1 MPRPAAKDRQFMMY
15 FPSQADRERWRKLAK
30 KAKMSFTDWIYSMVE
45 ARLVEESEDALAA
58 ADQKISLQAENRQLR
73 RELQNS
79 EARIS
84 DLETE
89 IFKLRN
95 QLFSSPMP
103 TKLGDIDKKLM
114 AALRSGGTWA
124 NREIL
129 QELGVDANDIE
140 AIEIVTKQLQ
150 SLQDLKLVKESA
162 RGWRW
167 IS

>member
-1 MPRPAAKDRQFMMY
+1 MPRPDANDRQFMMY
-15 FPSQADRERWRKLAK
+15 FPSQVDRERWRKIAK

-45 ARLVEESEDALAA
+45 ARLVEESEDAQAA
-58 ADQKISLQAENRQLR
+58 TDQKISLQAEARQLR
-73 RELQNS
+73 RELQKS

-89 IFKLRN
+89 VFKLRN
-95 QLFSSPMP
+95 QLFASPMP
-103 TKLGDIDKKLM
+103 TKLGDIDAKLM

-150 SLQDLKLVKESA
+150 ILQDHGLVRESA
-162 RGWRW
+162 RGWKW
-167 IS
+167 IG